1 MNQKRLKKIIGVV
14 LSLLVVAVNYS
25 TPVQQLT
32 SLPDALVLR
41 EGQEVRLAWGLPLKV
56 RMDQQDAAVIS
67 SGDETL
73 SDVAR
78 TDVELAA
85 VNAGQAQVQLSLFGS
100 WPFKNVDVQ
109 VQDQKILVPGGQ
121 AIGVALHTSGVLVV
135 GTSDLSG
142 GASNPA
148 KKAG

>member
-56 RMDQQDAAVIS
+56 RMNQQDAAVIS

-100 WPFKNVDVQ
+100 WP
-109 VQDQKILVPGGQ
+109 
-121 AIGVALHTSGVLVV
+121 
-135 GTSDLSG
+135 
-142 GASNPA
+142 
-148 KKAG
+148 